1 MPVGWHDAAGEG
13 RKRERG
19 GCSTPIGRQRPSQQ
33 RPEAGRR
40 GRHGVAMPHNWPE
53 QGRGGGGGRPMGS
66 SGTLPV
72 GVGQTLFKPF
82 QNSLNRFKQTS
93 NCANFI

>member
-53 QGRGGGGGRPMGS
+53 QGRGGGGEADRWGRVVHCRS
-66 SGTLPV
+66 VWVRRYSNH
-72 GVGQTLFKPF
+72 FK
-82 QNSLNRFKQTS
+82 
-93 NCANFI
+93 IV